1 MVVLIV
7 LNIIL
12 IIALIFL
19 ALYIIN
25 NKKDD
30 AKIVCVN
37 NDDIDDEEVCQD
49 SDEIEYCEYKE
60 KKKQTTERVFD
71 GKIITDEEYQQMT
84 KYKRSNISVLINE
97 IDKEYERLKELNK

>member
-37 NDDIDDEEVCQD
+37 NGDIDDEEVCQD

>member
-19 ALYIIN
+19 ALYIIK

-37 NDDIDDEEVCQD
+37 NDVDDEDYQD

-60 KKKQTTERVFD
+60 KKKQTPERVFD
-71 GKIITDEEYQQMT
+71 GKIITDEEYQEMT

>member
-19 ALYIIN
+19 VLYIIN
-25 NKKDD
+25 NKKDN

-37 NDDIDDEEVCQD
+37 NEHIDDEEVCQD

-60 KKKQTTERVFD
+60 KKKQITERVFD

>member
-19 ALYIIN
+19 ALYIVK

-30 AKIVCVN
+30 DKIVCVN
-37 NDDIDDEEVCQD
+37 NDVDDEDRQD
-49 SDEIEYCEYKE
+49 SDEIEYCKYKE
-60 KKKQTTERVFD
+60 KKKQNTERVFD
-71 GKIITDEEYQQMT
+71 GKIITDEEYQEMT